1 MIGAA
6 FMALGILASTIQ
18 WGWQKL
24 DDGGEEYVV
33 QVEPQLTD
41 LDTFRK
47 QGFISYVPPGLRDI
61 RRIRI
66 VVGSDPLPNEGDMNP
81 AGLTPTA
88 PPPTVPPL
96 ASKPPP
102 AAPGTLP
109 AGVSAEPL
117 KTSRPP
123 DPPSTKVALTDGHQ
137 PADAAGNVASENVAE
152 PSGEAKTSAAER
164 AKQHSPSDSPESE
177 EPAAAPLA
185 ASSATPPRPWLTLL
199 AVAGGLIVSLSGN
212 IFLGWIHWGTRNQ
225 YRALVSQLR
234 AQRTA

>member
-47 QGFISYVPPGLRDI
+47 QGFVSYVPPGLRDI

-66 VVGSDPLPNEGDMNP
+66 VMGTDPLPNEGDMYP
-81 AGLTPTA
+81 VGLTPT
-88 PPPTVPPL
+88 PPPQ
-96 ASKPPP
+96 P
-102 AAPGTLP
+102 AVPGTLP

-117 KTSRPP
+117 KTSRPHE
-123 DPPSTKVALTDGHQ
+123 PPSSKVTLADGHQ
-137 PADAAGNVASENVAE
+137 SADAAGNVAAGNVTE
-152 PSGEAKTSAAER
+152 PSSESKTSAAER
-164 AKQHSPSDSPESE
+164 AKQRSPSDGPETE
-177 EPAAAPLA
+177 VPAATPLA
-185 ASSATPPRPWLTLL
+185 ISLAAPPRPWLTLL

-234 AQRTA
+234 AQRSA

>member
-6 FMALGILASTIQ
+6 FVALGILASTIQ

-33 QVEPQLTD
+33 QVEPQLAD

-47 QGFISYVPPGLRDI
+47 QGFVSYVPPGLRDI

-66 VVGSDPLPNEGDMNP
+66 VMGSDPLPNEGDMNP
-81 AGLTPTA
+81 VGLSSTA
-88 PPPTVPPL
+88 PPPTSQPP
-96 ASKPPP
+96 ASQPQP
-102 AAPGTLP
+102 AAPATLP

-117 KTSRPP
+117 KNSRPIE
-123 DPPSTKVALTDGHQ
+123 PPSTKVALADGHQ
-137 PADAAGNVASENVAE
+137 PADATGNVAAGNGNE
-152 PSGEAKTSAAER
+152 PTSDSKTSAAER
-164 AKQHSPSDSPESE
+164 AKQRSPSDGPEGD
-177 EPAAAPLA
+177 EPAAI
-185 ASSATPPRPWLTLL
+185 SSAGSATTPPRPWLTLL

-234 AQRTA
+234 AQRSA